1 MKAVK
6 TNIDLES
13 IIKVASGY
21 IYWKDLKSVYLGCNQ
36 NFASLAGLSSP
47 EEILGKTDRDFFWGK
62 NDADKYIDDDKQVI
76 KTKKTLIA
84 EYKLVLK
91 KTGQE
96 ATVVV
101 RTEKSPLYDYDGKV
115 VGVLVI
121 GVDITTEKD
130 AEILRS
136 ENEAHQSTIKT
147 NETFK
152 KCLDEIQQV
161 IQSYK
166 INILHNRLGVK
177 PVEESTSQ
185 NIIIS
190 KRECEILY
198 YLALNKSPKEIASIF
213 AILDQKNVAAATI
226 QSIID
231 KQLYV
236 KFNVFNISQL
246 IEKANI
252 LKLIPFLPD
261 N

>member
-1 MKAVK
+1 MNIMK
-6 TNIDLES
+6 TNVNFES
-13 IIKVASGY
+13 IIKVSSGY

-47 EEILGKTDRDFFWGK
+47 EEIVGKTDRDFFWGK
-62 NDADKYIDDDKQVI
+62 NDADKYIADDKQVV
-76 KTKKTLIA
+76 KTKKPIVS
-84 EYKLVLK
+84 EYKLILK
-91 KTGQE
+91 TSGQD
-96 ATVVV
+96 TPIVV

-121 GVDITTEKD
+121 GIDITLEKD
-130 AEILRS
+130 AEMLRN
-136 ENEAHQSTIKT
+136 ENQAHQSTIKT

-166 INILHNRLGVK
+166 INILNNRLGVK
-177 PVEESTSQ
+177 PVKESSNE

-213 AILDQKNVAAATI
+213 AILDQKSVAAATI

-246 IEKANI
+246 IEKANL